1 MRQELARQSYS
12 LGTIMKNGIQKSSV
26 LERLRQKA
34 EEILNTQKREN
45 QLMPKALK
53 GLNELSHE
61 LHTYQIELELQND
74 ELHAAQEELIRSRD
88 KYVDLYDFAP
98 VGYVTLSETGLILEA
113 NLTFS
118 SMLGYERQDLT
129 QKQLTS
135 FIVPEHQDQ
144 FYLLIKK
151 NLTTKKNDS
160 IQLQLERRD
169 KKRLWL
175 NICSRAITDG
185 PSQKSSFRL
194 IISDI
199 EDLKKKEDELR
210 ESERLLRI
218 TLDAISDGVFDRN
231 LCTGKIYYGE
241 NWSTILGY
249 TQEEI
254 QRNAIKWKDL
264 LHPDDRDTALAAV
277 DEHIAGHNTA
287 YNAQFRMRQKNGLWK
302 WIQARG
308 KVVEWDGDGRPLR
321 FVGTHTDI
329 TRQKQMEEELR
340 KNEQRF
346 RTLTEL
352 SPAGIYLTAPNGDC
366 VYVNKCWCEM
376 SGLSLAGAEGEGWL
390 KAIHPDDRE
399 RVLAAWQK
407 MISSGGSFAQ
417 EYRLLALPTGKTT
430 WVYGLAQAFPDND
443 GGCGGYLGITT
454 DISIKKQAE
463 IELQTAFDKLEKLVK
478 ARTVDLE
485 RSYEDLLAEVNARKR
500 TEQALRKSE
509 AQLVKE
515 KDALEEVNTALRVLL
530 KNGMEEKNKLEEQ
543 MVANVNQ
550 LILPHI
556 EDMKKGPLTK
566 RQKIN
571 FDFVES
577 NLAKLTSPF
586 LRNISHFSLRLSPME
601 IKIAHFV
608 KEGKS
613 SKEIAEDLNLS
624 KDTIDIHRKNI
635 RRKCGINGKS
645 QNLRTLLMSLD

>member
-1 MRQELARQSYS
+1 ME
-12 LGTIMKNGIQKSSV
+12 NDIQKSSV
-26 LERLRQKA
+26 LEGLRQKV
-34 EEILNTQKREN
+34 EEILNTEKREN
-45 QLMPKALK
+45 RLITPKALK
-53 GLNELSHE
+53 GLDKLSHE
-61 LHTYQIELELQND
+61 LQTYQIELELQND
-74 ELHAAQEELIRSRD
+74 ELHFAQEELIRSRD
-88 KYVDLYDFAP
+88 KYIALFDFAP

-118 SMLGYERQDLT
+118 SMLGYERQELT
-129 QKQLTS
+129 QQQLAS

-160 IQLQLERRD
+160 VQLQLERRD

-175 NICSRAITDG
+175 NICSMAITD
-185 PSQKSSFRL
+185 SSDQKNSFRL

-199 EDLKKKEDELR
+199 EDLKKKEDALR
-210 ESERLLRI
+210 ENERLLRI
-218 TLDAISDGVFDRN
+218 TLDATSDGVFDRN
-231 LCTGKIYYGE
+231 LYTGKVYYGE
-241 NWSTILGY
+241 NWATILGY

-264 LHPDDRDTALAAV
+264 LHPDDRDQALAAV
-277 DEHIAGHNTA
+277 QEHIAGHSTL
-287 YNAQFRMRQKNGLWK
+287 YKAQFRMRQKNGLWK

-329 TRQKQMEEELR
+329 TRQKQMEEDLR

-366 VYVNKCWCEM
+366 VYVNKCWSEM
-376 SGLSLAGAEGEGWL
+376 SGLSPAEAEGKGWL

-399 RVLAAWQK
+399 RVFSAWQE
-407 MISSGGSFAQ
+407 MIKSGGSFAS
-417 EYRLLALPTGKTT
+417 EYRLLALPAGKTT
-430 WVYGLAQAFPDND
+430 WVYGLAQAFPDSD
-443 GGCGGYLGITT
+443 GRCGGYLGINT
-454 DISIKKQAE
+454 DISVKKQAE
-463 IELQTAFDKLEKLVK
+463 IELQTAFGKLENLVK

-485 RSYEDLLAEVNARKR
+485 RAYEDLLAEVNARKK

-509 AQLVKE
+509 TLLVKE
-515 KDALEEVNTALRVLL
+515 KAALEEVNTALRVLL
-530 KNGMEEKNKLEEQ
+530 RNGAEEKNKLEEQ
-543 MVANVNQ
+543 MMANVNQ

-556 EDMKKGPLTK
+556 EDMKKDPLTK

-571 FDFVES
+571 FDLIGS
-577 NLAKLTSPF
+577 NLVKLTSPF

-613 SKEIAEDLNLS
+613 SKEIANDLGLS

-635 RRKCGINGKS
+635 RKKCGINGKS
-645 QNLRTLLMSLD
+645 QNLRTMLMSLDNPPPTP